1 MWPKLQRWRGV
12 ILVSLAVAATLWLAV
27 AGELVLYI
35 HPRYIVF
42 TIIMAVLA
50 VGFVVASA
58 FVRAHDSNDSDED
71 ADADVPI
78 GRWPKVLTLTAVGL
92 ATALAVSMVAL
103 PATTLTSATA
113 QQRDIN
119 STVLDLGTTDVAS
132 VTAGSAG
139 AFETFSVVDWASLLR
154 QTSDL
159 SFFADKPVVVSGFIT
174 ADPEDPENLFYVA
187 RFVVTCCAVDAQ
199 PVGVPVYAPNWS
211 SNLKIDDWVEVRG
224 EFATNPSQ
232 SSTQPLAVD
241 PSEITPIEQP
251 REPYL
256 F

>member
-12 ILVSLAVAATLWLAV
+12 ILVSLAVSATLWLAI

-58 FVRAHDSNDSDED
+58 CVRPHASHDSDEG
-71 ADADVPI
+71 ADVPI
-78 GRWPKVLTLTAVGL
+78 GRWPKLLTLTAVGL

-159 SFFADKPVVVSGFIT
+159 SFFANKPVVVSGFIT

-199 PVGVPVYAPNWS
+199 PVGVPVYAPNWRS
-211 SNLKIDDWVEVRG
+211 SFKIDDWVEVRG

-232 SSTQPLAVD
+232 SSKQPLAVD
-241 PSEITPIEQP
+241 PSDITPIEQP

>member
-1 MWPKLQRWRGV
+1 M
-12 ILVSLAVAATLWLAV
+12 SLAVTATLWLAI

-42 TIIMAVLA
+42 TITMALLA

-58 FVRAHDSNDSDED
+58 CVRSHASHDSDEG
-71 ADADVPI
+71 ADVPI
-78 GRWPKVLTLTAVGL
+78 GRWPKLLTLTAVGL

-119 STVLDLGTTDVAS
+119 STVLDLGTTDIAS

-211 SNLKIDDWVEVRG
+211 SNFKIDDWVEVRG

-232 SSTQPLAVD
+232 SSRQPLAVD
-241 PSEITPIEQP
+241 PSDITPIEQP

>member
-12 ILVSLAVAATLWLAV
+12 ILVSLAGTATLWLAI

-42 TIIMAVLA
+42 TITMAVLA

-58 FVRAHDSNDSDED
+58 CVRPHASHDSDEG
-71 ADADVPI
+71 ADVPI
-78 GRWPKVLTLTAVGL
+78 GRWPKLLTLTAVGL

-119 STVLDLGTTDVAS
+119 STVLDLGTTDIAS

-159 SFFADKPVVVSGFIT
+159 SFFANKPVVVSGFIT

-232 SSTQPLAVD
+232 LSSQPLAVD
-241 PSEITPIEQP
+241 PSDITPIEQP

>member
-12 ILVSLAVAATLWLAV
+12 ILVSLAVTATLWLAI

-42 TIIMAVLA
+42 TITMAVLA

-58 FVRAHDSNDSDED
+58 CVRPHASHDSDEG
-71 ADADVPI
+71 ADVPI
-78 GRWPKVLTLTAVGL
+78 GRWPKFLTLTAVGL

-119 STVLDLGTTDVAS
+119 STVLDLGTTDIAS

-159 SFFADKPVVVSGFIT
+159 SFFANKPVVVSGFIT

-232 SSTQPLAVD
+232 LSSQPLAVD
-241 PSEITPIEQP
+241 PSDITPIEQP

>member
-1 MWPKLQRWRGV
+1 
-12 ILVSLAVAATLWLAV
+12 VSLAVTATLWLAI

-42 TIIMAVLA
+42 TITMAVLA

-58 FVRAHDSNDSDED
+58 CVRPHASHDSDEG
-71 ADADVPI
+71 ADVPI
-78 GRWPKVLTLTAVGL
+78 GRWPKLLTLTAVGL

-119 STVLDLGTTDVAS
+119 STVLDLGTTDIAS

-159 SFFADKPVVVSGFIT
+159 SFFANKPVVVSGFIT

-232 SSTQPLAVD
+232 LSSQPLAVD
-241 PSEITPIEQP
+241 PSDITPIEQP

>member
-12 ILVSLAVAATLWLAV
+12 ILVGLAVAATLWLAV

-42 TIIMAVLA
+42 TVIMALLA
-50 VGFVVASA
+50 VVFVIASA
-58 FVRAHDSNDSDED
+58 VIRRPRQHDGED
-71 ADADVPI
+71 DVDVPI
-78 GRWPKVLTLTAVGL
+78 GRWPKTLSLAAVGL
-92 ATALAVSMVAL
+92 ATALAIGMVAL

-119 STVLDLGTTDVAS
+119 STALDLGSTDIAS
-132 VTAGSAG
+132 VNAGSAG
-139 AFETFSVVDWASLLR
+139 AFETFTVVDWASLLR

-159 SFFADKPVVVSGFIT
+159 SFYADKPVTVAGFIT
-174 ADPEDPENLFYVA
+174 ADPEDPENLFFVA

-211 SNLKIDDWVEVRG
+211 ANFDIDDWVEVRG
-224 EFATNPSQ
+224 EFVANPSQ
-232 SSTQPLAVD
+232 SSSQPLAVD
-241 PSEITPIEQP
+241 PSDITPIEQP

>member
-12 ILVSLAVAATLWLAV
+12 LLVGLAVAATLWLAV

-50 VGFVVASA
+50 LVFVVATA
-58 FVRAHDSNDSDED
+58 FIRLQSSHDSDE
-71 ADADVPI
+71 AADVPI
-78 GRWPKVLTLTAVGL
+78 GRWPKVLSLTAVGL

-119 STVLDLGTTDVAS
+119 STALNLGTTDIAS
-132 VTAGSAG
+132 VNAGSAG
-139 AFETFSVVDWASLLR
+139 ASETFTVVDWASLLR

-199 PVGVPVYAPNWS
+199 PVGVSVYAPNWS

-224 EFATNPSQ
+224 EFATNPSR
-232 SSTQPLAVD
+232 SSSQPLAVD
-241 PSEITPIEQP
+241 PSDITPIEQP
-251 REPYL
+251 REPYI

>member
-1 MWPKLQRWRGV
+1 M
-12 ILVSLAVAATLWLAV
+12 SLAVTATLWLAI

-58 FVRAHDSNDSDED
+58 CVRPHASHDSDEG
-71 ADADVPI
+71 ADVPI
-78 GRWPKVLTLTAVGL
+78 GRWPKLLTLTAVGL

-119 STVLDLGTTDVAS
+119 STVLDLGTTDIAS

-232 SSTQPLAVD
+232 LSSQPLAVD
-241 PSEITPIEQP
+241 PSDITPIEQP

>member
-1 MWPKLQRWRGV
+1 
-12 ILVSLAVAATLWLAV
+12 
-27 AGELVLYI
+27 
-35 HPRYIVF
+35 
-42 TIIMAVLA
+42 
-50 VGFVVASA
+50 
-58 FVRAHDSNDSDED
+58 
-71 ADADVPI
+71 
-78 GRWPKVLTLTAVGL
+78 
-92 ATALAVSMVAL
+92 MVAL

-119 STVLDLGTTDVAS
+119 STVLDLGTTDIAS
-132 VTAGSAG
+132 VNAGSAG

-174 ADPEDPENLFYVA
+174 ADPEDPENLFYVS

-224 EFATNPSQ
+224 EFATNPSR
-232 SSTQPLAVD
+232 SSSQPLAVD

>member
-12 ILVSLAVAATLWLAV
+12 ILVSLAVTATLWLAI

-42 TIIMAVLA
+42 TITMAVLA

-58 FVRAHDSNDSDED
+58 CVRPHASHDSDEG
-71 ADADVPI
+71 ADVPI
-78 GRWPKVLTLTAVGL
+78 GRWPKLLTLTAVGL

-119 STVLDLGTTDVAS
+119 STVLDLGTTDIAS

-159 SFFADKPVVVSGFIT
+159 SFFANKPVVVSGFIT

-232 SSTQPLAVD
+232 LSSQPLAVD
-241 PSEITPIEQP
+241 PSDITPIEQP